1 MVEEVLQVLVDGLA
15 IGTVYAALALALALV
30 YKTTGIVN
38 FAQGEMGMF
47 CTFVTWWVLQSG
59 VPLYAAIATG
69 LVVAFLLGAF
79 VERVVIRPI
88 LRFGEFPAVL
98 TTLGLFLVFNELA
111 PWLWG
116 PENRAFPSMFGPGVT
131 KVGTVQVSNAS
142 IGTLLLMFVV
152 VSLFFLLLHKT
163 KIGLGMRAAASNP
176 VSSGLS
182 GVPTKQMF
190 MLGWGLASALA
201 ALAGILIAPRLFL
214 DSSLMLS
221 VIIYAFAAAALG
233 GFTSLLGAVLGGLII
248 GVSETLASNYL
259 AFIGSDLKILVPLVI
274 LLIVLLIKP
283 NGLLGQKAE
292 RAV

>member
-1 MVEEVLQVLVDGLA
+1 MIEAFLQVLVDGLA

-38 FAQGEMGMF
+38 FAQGEMGMI
-47 CTFVTWWVLQSG
+47 CTFVAWWVLQSG
-59 VPLYAAIATG
+59 VPLYAAIAIG
-69 LVVAFLLGAF
+69 LAFAFVLGAL

-111 PWLWG
+111 PWFWG
-116 PENRAFPSMFGPGVT
+116 PENRAFPSMFGSGVI
-131 KVGTVQVSNAS
+131 KVGAIQVSNAS
-142 IGTLLLMFVV
+142 VGTFVLMFVV

-163 KIGLGMRAAASNP
+163 KVGLGIRAAASNP
-176 VSSGLS
+176 ISSGLS
-182 GVPTKQMF
+182 GVPTKRLFMF
-190 MLGWGLASALA
+190 GWGMASVLAT
-201 ALAGILIAPRLFL
+201 LAGVLIAPRLFL
-214 DSSLMLS
+214 DSTLMLS
-221 VIIYAFAAAALG
+221 VVIYAFAAAALG

-259 AFIGSDLKILVPLVI
+259 EFIGSDLKILVPLVI
-274 LLIVLLIKP
+274 LLIVLLIRP
-283 NGLLGQKAE
+283 TGLLGQKAE